1 MPRVHGWSPFE
12 SSGEVEYFSQRIN
25 FNLQSLSLVQNQFG
39 DEMRSDFD
47 LAIIGSGFSGSL
59 LAMIARRTGR
69 SVLLIDRSAHPR
81 FAIGEATS
89 PLLNLVIE
97 QIACRYDLPRLK
109 PLTTWGE
116 WQRSYP
122 QLVSGLKRGS
132 TYFKHESGMA
142 YRTSADHSN
151 QLLVAGCPNNDAA
164 DTHWLRSDVDYFLL
178 QEAIACGAE
187 YLDQTELL
195 GIELGNGS
203 GAKLRGER
211 RGKATNLR
219 AHLVVDAS
227 GSRGFLSRALGI
239 PEKPF
244 SEFPATQALYSHF
257 IGVPRCDE
265 MPDYE
270 VKDAPPYPLDDAAVH
285 HVFDGGWMW
294 LLRFNNGVTSA
305 GIAVTEELAN
315 ELNLSEGEPAWL
327 RFLAHFPSI
336 AAQFADARAIREF
349 TWLPRLAYRS
359 ELAAGEGWAMLP
371 SAAAF
376 VDPLFGAGMAMTA
389 LGVERLGRLLEDNL
403 GDKELNERLSDY
415 GRLTLMEA
423 DHTAGFIAG
432 CYAAFP
438 RFELF
443 TSLSMV
449 YFAAA
454 SYCEMARRLG
464 RNHLAQRFLAVDRQ
478 DFAADAERLSQ
489 ILRRNDS
496 LDSIFFAAQ
505 VKQKIDCLN
514 VAGLCD
520 QHKRNWYDVG
530 LEDVINCAGKL
541 ELTSEE
547 MQSFLQ
553 SAAWAQ
559 SAVSLQ
565 PSPTNQRAHQAIQL
579 FTYQDHLPDESEPA
593 GELIGASPVFQQML
607 EDALNV
613 APTDATVLLRGE
625 TGTGKELLAYAIHQ
639 HSLRSRGPF
648 VIVNC
653 AALPPSLI
661 ESELFGYEKGAFT
674 GAQLRKPG
682 RFELA
687 DEGTI
692 FLDEIG
698 EVPLEVQ
705 GRFLRVLQTGVFE
718 RLGSTKSV
726 RVKIRI
732 IAATNQPLEQLVNE
746 RKFRDDL
753 FYRLNVFPI
762 TLPPL
767 RQRLADI
774 PLLVRHFVDKYN
786 VRFNRSVK
794 SINKQSLQALEQ
806 YHWPGNVRELE
817 HLVERAV
824 LSTHGDVLK
833 INSPVHRIEPAKND
847 KQIVTVASIEGLD
860 NRSIPLVSL
869 TENEEAHIR
878 RVLTHTKGR
887 ISGPRGAA
895 AILGVPSSTLRS
907 RIKKLGLKIHPED
920 LQ

>member
-1 MPRVHGWSPFE
+1 
-12 SSGEVEYFSQRIN
+12 
-25 FNLQSLSLVQNQFG
+25 
-39 DEMRSDFD
+39 MRSDFD
-47 LAIIGSGFSGSL
+47 LVIFGSGFSGSL

-97 QIACRYDLPRLK
+97 QISSRYDLPRLK
-109 PLTTWGE
+109 PLTNWGE

-132 TYFKHESGMA
+132 TFFKHESNRH
-142 YRTSADHSN
+142 YRTAPDHSN

-178 QEAIACGAE
+178 QEAIGCGAE

-195 GIELGNGS
+195 GIELRNGG

-211 RGKATNLR
+211 RGQAVNLTAR
-219 AHLVVDAS
+219 LVVDAS
-227 GSRGFLSRALGI
+227 GSRGFLSRALDI
-239 PEKPF
+239 PERPF
-244 SEFPATQALYSHF
+244 ADFPATQALYSHF
-257 IGVPRCDE
+257 IGVPRCAE

-270 VKDAPPYPLDDAAVH
+270 IKGVPPYPMDDAAVH

-305 GIAVTEELAN
+305 GISVTEKLAA
-315 ELNLSEGEPAWL
+315 ELNLSEGEAAWH
-327 RFLAHFPSI
+327 RFLARFPSI
-336 AAQFADARAIREF
+336 AAQFSEARAIREF

-359 ELAAGEGWAMLP
+359 EIAAGEGWAMLP

-389 LGVERLGRLLEDNL
+389 LGVERLGRLLEENL
-403 GDKELNERLSDY
+403 AGDALNERLSDY

-443 TSLSMV
+443 TSVSMV

-464 RNHLAQRFLAVDRQ
+464 RNHLAQRFLAADRP
-478 DFAADAERLSQ
+478 DFAADAEQLSQ
-489 ILRRNDS
+489 ILQGNDN

-520 QHKRNWYDVG
+520 PHKRNWYDVG
-530 LEDVINCAGKL
+530 LEDVIHCAEKL
-541 ELTSEE
+541 ELTTDE
-547 MQSFLQ
+547 MQRFLQ

-559 SAVSLQ
+559 ASVSLQ
-565 PSPTNQRAHQAIQL
+565 PYAPTQRPPQPIQL
-579 FTYQDHLPDESEPA
+579 FNYQDHLPYETEPA

-639 HSLRSRGPF
+639 HSQRSRGPF

-674 GAQLRKPG
+674 GAQLPKPG

-687 DEGTI
+687 DGGTI

-698 EVPLEVQ
+698 EVPLEIQ

-726 RVKIRI
+726 RVKVRI

-753 FYRLNVFPI
+753 FYRINVFPI

-786 VRFNRSVK
+786 ARFNRSVK
-794 SINKQSLQALEQ
+794 SINKQSLQALER

-824 LSTHGDVLK
+824 LAMRGETLT
-833 INSPVHRIEPAKND
+833 ITPPA
-847 KQIVTVASIEGLD
+847 
-860 NRSIPLVSL
+860 PLVEPVVNGQQAEVSL
-869 TENEEAHIR
+869 FNEAPDHGNKRLASLNENEEEHIR
-878 RVLTHTKGR
+878 KVLEHTRGR
-887 ISGPRGAA
+887 ISGARGAA
-895 AILGVPSSTLRS
+895 AILGVPPSTLRS
-907 RIKKLGLKIHPED
+907 RIKKLGLKIHPD
-920 LQ
+920 D